1 MGQPHC
7 LEFHSH
13 RPKTGRVG
21 QPRCKSTVKRPALC
35 FCSSRAPH
43 INFCGRIVGLFIM
56 STAPTVLI
64 VDDDPSHLKL
74 YSWIVQRGGFQA
86 VVALVG
92 SRTVEYP
99 KDRQVDIV
107 ALDYRLASTL
117 TAPQI
122 AGELRQLF
130 PDAPIIV
137 LSELS
142 WMPAEMEPYAKAFV
156 SKGEPQELLDLIAQ
170 LTGHPVKRRP

>member
-1 MGQPHC
+1 
-7 LEFHSH
+7 
-13 RPKTGRVG
+13 
-21 QPRCKSTVKRPALC
+21 
-35 FCSSRAPH
+35 
-43 INFCGRIVGLFIM
+43 M
-56 STAPTVLI
+56 STPPTVLI

-86 VVALVG
+86 AVALVG

-99 KDRQVDIV
+99 KDRQVDVI

-122 AGELRQLF
+122 ASELRQLF

-156 SKGEPQELLDLIAQ
+156 SKGEPQDLLDLIGQ
-170 LTGHPVKRRP
+170 LTGHPVTRRP